1 MILVRKSK
9 SSPFMDI
16 LINKNKLNSIDLI
29 WLFNDKLMNRMN
41 IIDLMTNG
49 HQSSIIE
56 GVGDLQQPK
65 G

>member
-1 MILVRKSK
+1 
-9 SSPFMDI
+9 MDI

-29 WLFNDKLMNRMN
+29 WLFNDKLMNWMN